1 MIIMHHVTYHCMA
14 WQSRCYRSARIMR
27 GTLSCVIDF
36 QVSYPISRDLIS
48 ALQIHLIFAR
58 EKTRLILI
66 RNGPF
71 VMHAVCRR
79 IYISSN
85 MWQLYLNLQISLF
98 KLNYII
104 YDHWLVIDATIYIKT
119 IILSY
124 LTSHN
129 QWIINTVGIE

>member
-1 MIIMHHVTYHCMA
+1 MSLYNNPCKTIMIKFLNKETIFFFFNKETIMIIMHHVTYHCMA

-79 IYISSN
+79 IYH
-85 MWQLYLNLQISLF
+85 QTCD
-98 KLNYII
+98 NYIST
-104 YDHWLVIDATIYIKT
+104 YKYPS
-119 IILSY
+119 LS
-124 LTSHN
+124 
-129 QWIINTVGIE
+129 